1 MGRMR
6 LLLIGTFTAF
16 TLLSG
21 CEDGVLPT
29 SSSPPGN
36 PPTSTPTPAPNQS
49 PSPSP
54 KVVSTLA
61 GSVEGNLDGTGSEA
75 RFRWPFGIAVAGDQS
90 LVVADRLNHRIRRI
104 STSGEVG
111 PLAGSLDG
119 ASGEANAMS
128 TEARFNDPQGV
139 AIDASGS
146 IYVADSGNH
155 RIRVIRDDGSVET
168 FAGSTPGFADGATSS
183 AQFHSPTGLALD
195 AHSNLLIADRDNHR
209 IRRVTSLG
217 QVETLTGGAAGF
229 VDGPR
234 SAARFNFPQGLFVTA
249 DGFTYVADSNNHS
262 IRKVTPS
269 GEVTTLAGNG
279 TPGYADG
286 TGAAAL
292 FRHPIGLTGDDAG
305 YLYVADWGNNSIRR
319 IQIATGAVTT
329 LAGTTKA
336 GYLDGSLS
344 TALFSLPTGIART
357 SSGSLIVVDYGNHRI
372 RRVAP

>member
-1 MGRMR
+1 MR
-6 LLLIGTFTAF
+6 LLLIGTFTAI

-21 CEDGVLPT
+21 CEDGGLPT
-29 SSSPPGN
+29 SPSLAGN
-36 PPTSTPTPAPNQS
+36 PPTSTPTPTPNPS

-61 GSVEGNLDGTGSEA
+61 GSAEGNLDGTGSEA
-75 RFRWPFGIAVAGDQS
+75 RFRWPFGVAVAGDQS

-104 STSGEVG
+104 STSGEVSA
-111 PLAGSLDG
+111 LAGSLDG
-119 ASGEANAMS
+119 VAGEADAPSND
-128 TEARFNDPQGV
+128 ARFNDPQGL

-155 RIRVIRDDGSVET
+155 RIRVIREDGSVET
-168 FAGSTPGFADGATSS
+168 FAGSTLGFADGATSS
-183 AQFHSPTGLALD
+183 AQFQSPVGLALD
-195 AHSNLLIADRDNHR
+195 AHRNLLVADRDNHR
-209 IRRVTSLG
+209 IRRITSLG

-234 SAARFNFPQGLFVTA
+234 SAARFNHPQGLFVAA
-249 DGFTYVADSNNHS
+249 DGFAYVADSNNHS

-279 TPGYADG
+279 TPGHTDG

-305 YLYVADWGNNSIRR
+305 YLYVADWGNNCIRR

-336 GYLDGSLS
+336 GYLDGGLS

-372 RRVAP
+372 RRIAP